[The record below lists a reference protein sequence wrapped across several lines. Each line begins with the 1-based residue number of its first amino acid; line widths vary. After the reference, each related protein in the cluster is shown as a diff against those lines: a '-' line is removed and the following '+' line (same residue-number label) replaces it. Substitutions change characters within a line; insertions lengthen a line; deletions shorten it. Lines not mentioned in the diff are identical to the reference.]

1 MTIPKMMMMM
11 MMMMMIMGVGVG
23 VGIATDMEVGS
34 GPPRRADDGVGVA
47 ADMKV
52 GSGPHRRADDDVR
65 LRWEEEDVLG
75 DVFRQSSTCT
85 SPVSITMAPGTRAI
99 VESPNFPMNY
109 PTKTRCQWQVTCGP
123 KVSNYL
129 KMNCRMFKLESSTGC
144 LHDRLI
150 VTSKGA
156 SKTHCGTDSPNGTVT
171 KEGWARF
178 TFSSNGNKVEKGF
191 RCFIWCF
198 PHPTT
203 TTTTTTPTTTTMI
216 TTTATATS

>member
-1 MTIPKMMMMM
+1 MMMMM

-109 PTKTRCQWQVTCGP
+109 PTKTR
-123 KVSNYL
+123 
-129 KMNCRMFKLESSTGC
+129 
-144 LHDRLI
+144 
-150 VTSKGA
+150 
-156 SKTHCGTDSPNGTVT
+156 HCGTDSPNGTVT